1 MGRDIQHIG
10 VVGGGAWGTA
20 LALAARRAG
29 RDVTLW
35 AREAEVVDEINVQHR
50 NTAFLPGIAL
60 DGALKAVAS
69 LDAMAGCDAVL
80 MVTPAQALRSVG
92 LQLARSL
99 SGEIPIVVCAKGIE
113 ANSGLLMGE
122 VVAQVLPGRTLAMLS
137 GPTFAEEVAR
147 GLPTAI
153 TLACADGEQGEALA
167 HALATPTFRPYWSED
182 VPGTALGGA
191 VKNVLAIACGI
202 VEGRQLGSNA
212 RAALVTRGF
221 AEMMRLGLA
230 LGAQRETLAGLAG
243 LGDLTLT
250 CTSRQSRNMSF
261 GAELGKGGSAASLL
275 AARRQVVEGAYTAAA
290 VVGRARGLGIE
301 MPICEAVDAVV
312 NRGAEIGA
320 TIEALLSRPLRRE
333 LDQA

>member
-1 MGRDIQHIG
+1 MAGDIERIG
-10 VVGGGAWGTA
+10 IVGGGAWGTA

-29 RDVTLW
+29 REVLLW
-35 AREAEVVDEINVQHR
+35 AREAEVVAEINAQHR
-50 NTAFLPGIAL
+50 NTPFLPGIAL
-60 DGALKAVAS
+60 DPAIEAVAALES
-69 LDAMAGCDAVL
+69 LAQSDAVL
-80 MVTPAQALRSVG
+80 MVTPAQAVRAIG
-92 LQLARSL
+92 QQLAQL
-99 SGEIPIVVCAKGIE
+99 LPHQTPIVVCAKGIE
-113 ANSGLLMGE
+113 GKTGLLMSE
-122 VVAQVLPGRTLAMLS
+122 VVAQVLPDRVLAMLS

-153 TLACADGEQGEALA
+153 TLACSDATRGQQLA
-167 HALATPTFRPYWSED
+167 QALATPTFRPYWSED
-182 VPGTALGGA
+182 VTGTALGGA

-212 RAALVTRGF
+212 RAALITRGF

-250 CTSRQSRNMSF
+250 CSSLQSRNMSF
-261 GAELGKGGSAASLL
+261 GAALGKGATAAELL
-275 AARRQVVEGAYTAAA
+275 QAKPQVVEGAYTAAA
-290 VVGRARGLGIE
+290 VIGRARQLRVD

-320 TIEALLSRPLRRE
+320 TIEALLARPLRSE
-333 LDQA
+333 LDQG

>member
-1 MGRDIQHIG
+1 MADELDRIG
-10 VVGGGAWGTA
+10 IVGGGAWGTA

-29 RDVTLW
+29 REVVLW
-35 AREAEVVDEINVQHR
+35 AREAEVVAEINAQHR
-50 NTAFLPGIAL
+50 NTPFLPHIAI
-60 DGALKAVAS
+60 DPQIKAVAS
-69 LDAMAGCDAVL
+69 FEPLAECDAVL
-80 MVTPAQALRSVG
+80 MVTPAQAVRAIG
-92 LQLARSL
+92 QKLAQVL
-99 SGEIPIVVCAKGIE
+99 PHEMPIVICAKGIE
-113 ANSGLLMGE
+113 AKTGLLMSE
-122 VVAQVLPGRTLAMLS
+122 VAAQVLPDRVVAMLS

-153 TLACADGEQGEALA
+153 TLACDDATRGQELA
-167 HALATPTFRPYWSED
+167 QALATPTFRPYWSED
-182 VPGTALGGA
+182 VTGTALGGA

-212 RAALVTRGF
+212 RAALITRGF

-250 CTSRQSRNMSF
+250 CSSLQSRNMSF
-261 GAELGKGGSAASLL
+261 GAALGKGATAAELL
-275 AARRQVVEGAYTAAA
+275 QAKPQVVEGAYTAAA
-290 VVGRARGLGIE
+290 VIGRARQLRVD

-320 TIEALLSRPLRRE
+320 TIEALLARPLRGE
-333 LDQA
+333 LDQD